1 MAAFKA
7 VFYDLDPNRKTPA
20 TELQDD
26 IDYCP
31 AHPAVLMGHHL
42 PRLLVPACC
51 RSHCGS
57 GSTWLAATLLW
68 IIIGCIF
75 FGGVHDMGALVASI
89 RHKGMSIGEVVRQW
103 IGARGHKLFLA
114 FTWLSLT
121 LVIAVFLEL
130 AAQTFAADPAVA
142 FTATLYI
149 FLAMVFGVAIYH
161 YGISLKVSTII
172 MLPILFG
179 SLIFGI
185 ESSWVQSTFALSLD
199 TWRMALIVYI
209 FAASVLPVWL
219 LLQPRDYLPRICY
232 IFPCLSAVWA

>member
-1 MAAFKA
+1 MDRCPRTQ
-7 VFYDLDPNRKTPA
+7 VISCFYLAQFNT
-20 TELQDD
+20 
-26 IDYCP
+26 
-31 AHPAVLMGHHL
+31 GN
-42 PRLLVPACC
+42 CC
-51 RSHCGS
+51 
-57 GSTWLAATLLW
+57 
-68 IIIGCIF
+68 I
-75 FGGVHDMGALVASI
+75 
-89 RHKGMSIGEVVRQW
+89 
-103 IGARGHKLFLA
+103 
-114 FTWLSLT
+114 
-121 LVIAVFLEL
+121 LEL

-219 LLQPRDYLPRICY
+219 LLQPRDYLASY
-232 IFPCLSAVWA
+232 MLYFPCLSAVWA